1 MYRSDKVEFSA
12 KTFDELTNR
21 ELYEILKARAKIFLM
36 EQHIIYVDADGKDF
50 DSLHCFFFDG
60 EKITAYLRAF
70 SSGFDTVT
78 VGRVLTI
85 DHGKGH
91 GKMLLEKSITA
102 IKGHFNCN
110 KITLH
115 AQKHAQGFY
124 EKSGFTTVSDEFLE
138 EGVVH
143 ITMEKRV

>member
-1 MYRSDKVEFSA
+1 MEFSA

-102 IKGHFNCN
+102 IKEHFNCN
-110 KITLH
+110 KISGN
-115 AQKHAQGFY
+115 ASVSSRVVFVSI
-124 EKSGFTTVSDEFLE
+124 KSRLLNMIIASLLSAKNSIFS
-138 EGVVH
+138 
-143 ITMEKRV
+143 